1 MPSGL
6 PLGVGVVTLHVQ
18 RFLQSKGVVDMR
30 PSLVF
35 IDYLKSRTG
44 SFLRVHHYPALFAFI
59 FALMLFRSLCFI
71 VYLPSWKGSV

>member
-44 SFLRVHHYPALFAFI
+44 SFLHVHHYPALFAFI
-59 FALMLFRSLCFI
+59 FALMLFRLLCFI